1 MLLSD
6 IPEYKNTTKNLND
19 EKAVEAINFI
29 QNTNEKVMIH
39 HSSHWFVSMYYPAPI
54 KMEKISFNDFLNRKG
69 GTGTF
74 ARPVPLIQD
83 EKFIQLCFDYPT
95 SRKKECNEIMKNYLL
110 KNQIKSFYLAGFYTN
125 DDDVIPY
132 SSLFE
137 ELNFNSQYK

>member
-1 MLLSD
+1 M
-6 IPEYKNTTKNLND
+6 
-19 EKAVEAINFI
+19 
-29 QNTNEKVMIH
+29 
-39 HSSHWFVSMYYPAPI
+39 
-54 KMEKISFNDFLNRKG
+54 NRKG

-83 EKFIQLCFDYPT
+83 EKFIQLCFDYHDE
-95 SRKKECNEIMKNYLL
+95 KECNEIMKNYL

-137 ELNFNSQYK
+137 ELNFNSQYIIDSDSNDLIFYYK